1 MLFLKRLLKRT
12 LLNKRF
18 LKNTSLSLV
27 ILIALSN
34 AGFYVAETMT
44 GKPIF
49 ANTLKVLG
57 FCPSPKITL
66 SAQEPSTTDKDK
78 ADEDKADKDNTD
90 EPVLETT
97 CTAPIN
103 LYSLPGDLIPAKDNF
118 FSLGSEKLRWKEL
131 QLGPGTLFIE
141 DTTTGLQAGISVNGG
156 ALLID
161 GADSLRIGNLRL
173 TKSGLESIITGQDI
187 TIGNLNDRGL
197 LAVANGIRFP
207 DGTVQSSA
215 IIQGLK
221 GETGATGPAGPQGAQ
236 GAQGPAGAQGAAG
249 PQGLIG
255 SSGGSGGTG
264 PAGAQGIQGIPGTM
278 SSYYGNFYSTLT
290 QTNVGEAQ
298 TPDVANAM
306 TFNSPPDGVGV
317 TIVSNSR
324 ITVANAG
331 TYNLQFSAQVE
342 KTNNGNDSIDIWLA
356 KNGTNVAWSSTRTW
370 LYGNNAKHVSAW
382 NFVITLAAN
391 DYLELMWSSANA
403 AVQLTA
409 EGAATAPVRPEIPSV
424 IATLTFVK
432 S

>member
-1 MLFLKRLLKRT
+1 M
-12 LLNKRF
+12 
-18 LKNTSLSLV
+18 V
-27 ILIALSN
+27 ILIALAN

-103 LYSLPGDLIPAKDNF
+103 LYSLPGDLIPSKDNL

-173 TKSGLESIITGQDI
+173 TKTGIESIITGQDI

-249 PQGLIG
+249 PQGLAG
-255 SSGGSGGTG
+255 SAGGSGGTG

>member
-1 MLFLKRLLKRT
+1 M
-12 LLNKRF
+12 
-18 LKNTSLSLV
+18 V
-27 ILIALSN
+27 ILIALAN

-103 LYSLPGDLIPAKDNF
+103 LYSLPGDLIPSKDNL

-173 TKSGLESIITGQDI
+173 TKTGIESIITGQDI

-391 DYLELMWSSANA
+391 DYLELMWSSANP

>member
-27 ILIALSN
+27 ILIALAN

-66 SAQEPSTTDKDK
+66 SAQEPSTTDKSK
-78 ADEDKADKDNTD
+78 ADEDKEQ

-103 LYSLPGDLIPAKDNF
+103 LYALPGDLIPAKDNM
-118 FSLGSEKLRWKEL
+118 FSLGSNKMRWKSL

-141 DTTTGLQAGISVNGG
+141 DIKTGIQAGISVDGG
-156 ALLID
+156 SLLVD

-173 TKSGLESIITGQDI
+173 TKTGIESIITGQDI

-221 GETGATGPAGPQGAQ
+221 GETGATGPAGAQGAQ
-236 GAQGPAGAQGAAG
+236 GPQGPAGAQGSAG
-249 PQGLIG
+249 PQGLVG
-255 SSGGSGGTG
+255 SAGGSGATG
-264 PAGAQGIQGIPGTM
+264 PAGAQGVQGIPGTM

-290 QTNVGEAQ
+290 QTNVGVAQ

-382 NFVITLAAN
+382 NFVITLAAD
-391 DYLELMWSSANA
+391 DYLQLMWSSANA

-424 IATLTFVK
+424 IATLTLVK

>member
-1 MLFLKRLLKRT
+1 
-12 LLNKRF
+12 
-18 LKNTSLSLV
+18 
-27 ILIALSN
+27 
-34 AGFYVAETMT
+34 MT

-66 SAQEPSTTDKDK
+66 SAQEPSTTDKSK
-78 ADEDKADKDNTD
+78 ADEDKEQ

-103 LYSLPGDLIPAKDNF
+103 LYALPGDLIPAKDNM
-118 FSLGSEKLRWKEL
+118 FSLGSNKMRWKSL

-141 DTTTGLQAGISVNGG
+141 DIKTGIQAGISVDGG
-156 ALLID
+156 SLLVD

-173 TKSGLESIITGQDI
+173 TKTGIESIITGQDI

-221 GETGATGPAGPQGAQ
+221 GETGATGPAGAQGAQ
-236 GAQGPAGAQGAAG
+236 GLQGPAGAQGSAG
-249 PQGLIG
+249 PQGLVG
-255 SSGGSGGTG
+255 SAGGSGATG
-264 PAGAQGIQGIPGTM
+264 PAGAQGVQGIPGTM

-290 QTNVGEAQ
+290 QTNVGVAQ

-382 NFVITLAAN
+382 NFVITLAAD
-391 DYLELMWSSANA
+391 DYLQLMWSSANA

-424 IATLTFVK
+424 IATLTLVK

>member
-1 MLFLKRLLKRT
+1 M
-12 LLNKRF
+12 
-18 LKNTSLSLV
+18 V
-27 ILIALSN
+27 ILIALAN

-103 LYSLPGDLIPAKDNF
+103 LYSLPGDLIPSKDNL

-173 TKSGLESIITGQDI
+173 TKTGIESIITGQDI

-249 PQGLIG
+249 PQGLAG
-255 SSGGSGGTG
+255 SAGGSGGTG

-298 TPDVANAM
+298 TPDIANAM

-391 DYLELMWSSANA
+391 DYLELMWSSANP
-403 AVQLTA
+403 AVQLTT
-409 EGAATAPVRPEIPSV
+409 EGTATAPVRPEIPSV

>member
-27 ILIALSN
+27 ILIALAN

-103 LYSLPGDLIPAKDNF
+103 LYSLPGDLIPSKDNL

-173 TKSGLESIITGQDI
+173 TKTGIESIITGQDI

-249 PQGLIG
+249 PQGLAG
-255 SSGGSGGTG
+255 SAGGSGGTG

-391 DYLELMWSSANA
+391 DYLELMWSSANP

>member
-1 MLFLKRLLKRT
+1 M
-12 LLNKRF
+12 
-18 LKNTSLSLV
+18 V
-27 ILIALSN
+27 ILIALAN

-103 LYSLPGDLIPAKDNF
+103 LYSLPGDLIPSKDNF
-118 FSLGSEKLRWKEL
+118 FSLGSEKRRWKEL

-141 DTTTGLQAGISVNGG
+141 DIKTGNQAGISVDGG
-156 ALLID
+156 SLLID

-173 TKSGLESIITGQDI
+173 TKTGIESIITGQDI

-249 PQGLIG
+249 PQGLAG
-255 SSGGSGGTG
+255 SAGGSGGTG

-409 EGAATAPVRPEIPSV
+409 EGTATAPVRPEIPSV

>member
-1 MLFLKRLLKRT
+1 M
-12 LLNKRF
+12 
-18 LKNTSLSLV
+18 V
-27 ILIALSN
+27 ILIALAN

-66 SAQEPSTTDKDK
+66 SAQEPSTTDKSK
-78 ADEDKADKDNTD
+78 ADEDKEQ

-103 LYSLPGDLIPAKDNF
+103 LYALPGDLIPAKDNM
-118 FSLGSEKLRWKEL
+118 FSLGSNKMRWKSL

-141 DTTTGLQAGISVNGG
+141 DIKTGIQAGISVDGG
-156 ALLID
+156 SLLVD

-173 TKSGLESIITGQDI
+173 TKTGIESIITGQDI

-221 GETGATGPAGPQGAQ
+221 GETGATGPAGAQGAQ
-236 GAQGPAGAQGAAG
+236 GPQGPAGAQGSAG
-249 PQGLIG
+249 PQGLVG
-255 SSGGSGGTG
+255 SAGGSGATG
-264 PAGAQGIQGIPGTM
+264 PAGAQGVQGIPGTM

-290 QTNVGEAQ
+290 QTNVGVAQ

-382 NFVITLAAN
+382 NFVITLAAD
-391 DYLELMWSSANA
+391 DYLQLMWSSANA

-424 IATLTFVK
+424 IATLTLVK